1 MAMIKIKTAGIRGAS
16 GLVGVAVKNE
26 LENDGWIVKQIPRNF
41 STEDIKGLD
50 VVINLAGH
58 SINCRWSEREK
69 REIRESRI
77 NTTSRIVNAI
87 KECGDE
93 APALLISASAVG
105 IYPSSGI
112 ASPDSAYDEYSEGRG
127 SGFLSEV
134 CIVWETEALKASPFT
149 RVAIIRLGVVISS
162 SGGAFPKLSLP
173 FRLGLSVRY
182 GSGKQPLSWISLEDV
197 AGAVKLVIND
207 SSIKGAVN
215 LVAPQ
220 IIDMNG
226 VKSTLTGIYR
236 SLIPLHLTDSILKI
250 AMGGSHE
257 LVTEGQNVKPSVL
270 ISKGYNFKHKTLGE
284 TISQVIYI

>member
-1 MAMIKIKTAGIRGAS
+1 MATIKIKTAGIRGAS
-16 GLVGVAVKNE
+16 GLVGVAVKRE
-26 LENDGWIVKQIPRNF
+26 LESDGWIVKQIPRNF
-41 STEDIKGLD
+41 SSEDVKGLD

-58 SINCRWSEREK
+58 SINCRWRESEK

-77 NTTSRIVNAI
+77 NTTSKIVNAI

-105 IYPSSGI
+105 IYPASEI
-112 ASPDSAYDEYSEGRG
+112 ASPDNAYDEYSEERG

-134 CIVWETEALKASPFT
+134 CIGWETEALKASSFT
-149 RVAIIRLGVVISS
+149 RVAVIRLGVVISS

-173 FRLGLSVRY
+173 FKLGLSVRY

-197 AGAVKLVIND
+197 TGAVKQIIND
-207 SSIKGAVN
+207 SSIKGVVN

-226 VKSTLTGIYR
+226 VKSTLSGTYR
-236 SLIPLHLTDSILKI
+236 SLIPLHLTDFILKI
-250 AMGGSHE
+250 AMGGSHK

-270 ISKGYNFKHKTLGE
+270 LSKGYNFKHKTLGE
-284 TISQVIYI
+284 TLRR

>member
-1 MAMIKIKTAGIRGAS
+1 MATIKIKTAGIRGAS

-127 SGFLSEV
+127 SGFLSEL

>member
-87 KECGDE
+87 KECGDK

-127 SGFLSEV
+127 SGFLSEL

>member
-1 MAMIKIKTAGIRGAS
+1 MIKIKTAGIRGAS

-127 SGFLSEV
+127 SGFLSEL

>member
-127 SGFLSEV
+127 SGFLSEL